1 MTGMLQVA
9 FYLLVSSVL
18 WLGHSDVASWIKPDA
33 MRIYNFSFVALAMF
47 VVMTLKITRRQK
59 GFKATP
65 MDFLIIVIAL
75 VIPNLP
81 DLLIQ
86 SFNMRFLAVKI
97 IVLFFS
103 FEVLIGELRGQMA
116 RMGFATVAAL
126 VLAAVRGL
134 L

>member
-1 MTGMLQVA
+1 
-9 FYLLVSSVL
+9 
-18 WLGHSDVASWIKPDA
+18 
-33 MRIYNFSFVALAMF
+33 MF
-47 VVMTLKITRRQK
+47 VVLTMKITRRQQ

-75 VIPNLP
+75 VVPNLP

-116 RMGFATVAAL
+116 RMGVATVAAL
-126 VLAAVRGL
+126 VLAALRGL